1 MAENISSSN
10 YIIDASFALG
20 FLLPDEHSAKVD
32 KIFRQFANGN
42 IILESTFLL
51 GFEIANAL
59 TLAKRRKRITFENAK
74 KLLRLF
80 QKWDIKYTEVKLD
93 EVLKISLEKDISAY
107 DASYLWL
114 SKKKGYKL
122 LTLDKK
128 LQNL

>member
-114 SKKKGYKL
+114 SKKKGFKL
-122 LTLDKK
+122 LTFS
-128 LQNL
+128 

>member
-114 SKKKGYKL
+114 SKKKGFKL
-122 LTLDKK
+122 LTLDEK